1 MARYRLYIEGMT
13 CTHCEEA
20 VRRALEGVGVRVVA
34 VSWRVGQALVEGE
47 APEPLKAAVERVG
60 YRVVGV
66 ERVQRQEGSSAQL
79 DVFLSG
85 TPSEAEFRTLLVIG
99 SGSAAFAAAIE
110 ARRTGARVVMI
121 TGDRFGGTC
130 VNVGCV
136 PSKFLLH
143 RAHIRHTLRMPP
155 PPLAP
160 CEVAFSMEALQEA
173 RRDLI
178 QTLLREKYAD
188 VADRWGI
195 EHIPGKARFVDA
207 RTVEVNGKRIP
218 FERAVLA
225 TGARPWVPP
234 IPGLKEAGFW
244 TSTEALES
252 PSVPERLAVIG
263 ASAVG
268 LELAQAYA
276 RLGAWVVLLEIQ
288 PRIAPFEEPE
298 LSEVLEEALR
308 AEGIEIRTGV
318 QIVQVARTP
327 AGRRV
332 HLRDQAPVEVDA
344 IIVATGRRPNTEGL
358 NLEAAG
364 VAVDG
369 RGAVQVD
376 AELRTTNPRVYA
388 AGDVTPHPQFVY
400 LASRMGQIAARNALG
415 VGRERFDPSLA
426 PRVIF
431 TDPELASV
439 GLTEARAREAGF
451 LGRTVVMDLDV
462 VARARVEGRTGRVK
476 LVLDPSDRLI
486 GVHLCMPRAGEAI
499 YAAHLALKA
508 GLRAQDLVDSFA
520 PYLTYAEALRLAA
533 QALDTDVRGL
543 SCCP

>member
-1 MARYRLYIEGMT
+1 MTRYRIRIEGMT
-13 CTHCEEA
+13 CTHCEET
-20 VRRALEGVGVRVVA
+20 VRRALEGAGARVIE
-34 VSWRVGQALVEGE
+34 VSWQKGLALVEGE
-47 APEPLKAAVERVG
+47 SPGAMKRAVERAG
-60 YRVVGV
+60 YRVVGM
-66 ERVQRQEGSSAQL
+66 EEEGLHPLVS
-79 DVFLSG
+79 
-85 TPSEAEFRTLLVIG
+85 PSEAESSTLLVIG

-110 ARRTGARVVMI
+110 ARRMGARVVMI

-143 RAHIRHTLRMPP
+143 RAHIRHTLRTPP
-155 PPLAP
+155 PPFVPCDAP
-160 CEVAFSMEALQEA
+160 FSMEALQEE
-173 RRDLI
+173 RRHLI
-178 QTLLREKYAD
+178 QTLLREKYVD

-195 EHIPGKARFVDA
+195 ERVPGRARFVDDC
-207 RTVEVNGKRIP
+207 TVEVAGRRIP
-218 FERAVLA
+218 FERAILA

-234 IPGLKEAGFW
+234 IEGLREAGFW

-252 PSVPERLAVIG
+252 PAVPERLAVIG
-263 ASAVG
+263 ANAVG

-276 RLGAWVVLLEIQ
+276 RLGARVVLLEAR

-298 LSEVLEEALR
+298 LSEALQAALE
-308 AEGIEIRTGV
+308 AEGIRIHTGV
-318 QIVQVARTP
+318 QIVQVACTP
-327 AGRRV
+327 TGKRI
-332 HLRDQAPVEVDA
+332 HLRDRAPVDVDE
-344 IIVATGRRPNTEGL
+344 ILVATGRRPNTAGL

-376 AELRTTNPRVYA
+376 DYLQTTNPRVYA
-388 AGDVTPHPQFVY
+388 AGDVTPHVQFVY
-400 LASRMGQIAARNALG
+400 LASRMGQIAAHNALR
-415 VGRERFDPSLA
+415 VKRERFDPGLA

-439 GLTEARAREAGF
+439 GFTEVQARKQGYEVRS
-451 LGRTVVMDLDV
+451 VVMDLDV
-462 VARARVEGRTGRVK
+462 VARARVEGRVGRVK
-476 LVLDPSDRLI
+476 LVLDPSDRLL
-486 GVHLCMPRAGEAI
+486 GVHLSMPRAGEAI

-533 QALDTDVRGL
+533 QALDTDVHNL
-543 SCCP
+543 SCCA